1 MTKQTIDG
9 AQNIE
14 LMLNKYEFKYSNKCN
29 ASPTN
34 ETVPSKYKLKWPKQI

>member
-14 LMLNKYEFKYSNKCN
+14 LNKYEFKYSNKCN

-34 ETVPSKYKLKWPKQI
+34 KTVPSKYEFKWPKQI